1 MANAIGDVVATVRA
15 NARPGTPPWAIRGLD
30 GEVVELGDGD
40 PRFEVIVRNQSG
52 MTALGSFNELA
63 IAEAYMRDDIDVAG
77 DFFQVMELR
86 HLLQDRNWAIAAWA
100 QVQPL
105 LFGRNRLN
113 PKWIAKHYDTKNVQ
127 VLALDRHFSVYTP
140 GLYDGDDDTLEAG
153 AERKLEYAFDGLGLK
168 PGDSLLDVGCGWGG
182 FLRYCARRGV
192 EVTGITLSRDQLDFA
207 RARLDE
213 DGLSGTVRYA
223 DFFTFA
229 PGRRFDAVSMMGV
242 LEDLSDYGKAMQHLS
257 GLVAPRGR
265 VYCDFASSRDRVGI
279 ASTVTKHIWP
289 GPFRMVYMP
298 EFTKALAAQGFEMV
312 SLANDRHNY
321 HLWTT
326 KVHERWVARHDEV
339 LEVVDEATWRLHRL
353 LQAGTAHAMGP
364 TTSDDTAYRVV
375 LARRNPLG

>member
-1 MANAIGDVVATVRA
+1 MASGIGDVVETVRA
-15 NARPGTPPWAIRGLD
+15 NARPGTPPWAIRSAD
-30 GEVVELGDGD
+30 GEVARLGDGD
-40 PRFEVIVRNQSG
+40 PVFEVVVRNDTG
-52 MTALGSFNELA
+52 LTALGSFNELA
-63 IAEAYMRDDIDVAG
+63 IAEAYMRDDIDVTG

-105 LFGRNRLN
+105 LMGRNRLN

-127 VLALDRHFSVYTP
+127 VLALDRDFAMYTP

-153 AERKLEYAFDGLGLK
+153 AERKLRYAFDGLGLK
-168 PGDSLLDVGCGWGG
+168 PGDALLDVGCGWGG
-182 FLRYCARRGV
+182 FLRYCARRSV

-207 RARLDE
+207 RARLDD
-213 DGLSGTVRYA
+213 DGLAGIVQYA

-242 LEDLSDYGKAMQHLS
+242 LEDLSDYGKAMRHLS
-257 GLVAPRGR
+257 TLVAPGGR
-265 VYCDFASSRDRVGI
+265 VYCDFAASRDRVGI

-298 EFTKALAAQGFEMV
+298 EFTKALAAEGFEMAT
-312 SLANDRHNY
+312 LANDRHNY
-321 HLWTT
+321 HLWTM

-364 TTSDDTAYRVV
+364 TTPDDTAYRVV
-375 LARRNPLG
+375 LARRNPVG